1 MGKALAL
8 AGVGLEDLP
17 GNRQPGTVGWLKL
30 KVALWE
36 TVEAYLQRG
45 FDTFYCDVKT
55 GTDLLCWEVL
65 MDVRDSGVTPVQL
78 IAARSY
84 AERGAYLSRTER
96 LQKALPLVE
105 ADKVVDMKNLEA
117 CCRYMADKADAALGI
132 YHGESC
138 CPAAS
143 LIQYA
148 QEKQKEAAVF
158 DTGTLEKD
166 DRSLRSYDANGANS
180 Q

>member
-30 KVALWE
+30 NVALWE
-36 TVEAYLQRG
+36 TVEIYLQRG
-45 FDTFYCDVKT
+45 FDTFYADIKT

-65 MDVRDSGVTPVQL
+65 TDIRDSGKTLIHL
-78 IAARSY
+78 IAVRSY
-84 AERGAYLSRTER
+84 TERGAYLTRTDR

-105 ADKVVDMKNLEA
+105 ADRVVDTGNLEA
-117 CCRYMADKADAALGI
+117 CCRYMAEKADAALGI
-132 YHGESC
+132 FHGEDY

-148 QEKQKEAAVF
+148 SEKQKEISVI
-158 DTGTLEKD
+158 DTVTLEKKE
-166 DRSLRSYDANGANS
+166 SST
-180 Q
+180 